1 MRCKSGQIC
10 EMNRNFIPVLAQLLQ
25 EEAEDEALLL
35 ALLEGRKK
43 RKAAKRLYA
52 NRTTEGYSRILITNH
67 LEDNETMYRQFFR
80 LNKEQVAFVL
90 NLIGNDIKREPSA
103 RVLHPISPQD
113 KLLVTLRQVNFS
125 ETVVNY

>member
-1 MRCKSGQIC
+1 
-10 EMNRNFIPVLAQLLQ
+10 MNRNFIPVLAQLLQ

>member
-1 MRCKSGQIC
+1 
-10 EMNRNFIPVLAQLLQ
+10 MNRNFIPVVAQLLQ

-52 NRTTEGYSRILITNH
+52 NRSTEGYSRILITNH
-67 LEDNETMYRQFFR
+67 LEDNETIYRQFFR
-80 LNKEQVAFVL
+80 LNKQVAFVL
-90 NLIGNDIKREPSA
+90 NLIGNDIKREPST

-113 KLLVTLRQVNFS
+113 KLLVTLSQVNFS